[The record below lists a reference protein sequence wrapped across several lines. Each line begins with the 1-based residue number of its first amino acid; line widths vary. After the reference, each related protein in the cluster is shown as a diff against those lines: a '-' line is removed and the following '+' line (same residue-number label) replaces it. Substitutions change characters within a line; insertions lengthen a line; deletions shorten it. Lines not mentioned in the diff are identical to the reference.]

1 MFMGAPTISIL
12 YYCVSIDDHKLLLK
26 KQHRK
31 PNNKQEM
38 DKRGIYLYMCF
49 DLVLHPFCPCT
60 FKAVSYCQFSLY
72 QQPLPFMDSHISL
85 VLTNLRTGRA
95 RCELPSVKL
104 ATWELVLGKKQYRVI
119 GWRVQGQGLSRIHEL
134 EIWSQMETLTKV
146 KVPNDKLQN
155 QQNQN

>member
-1 MFMGAPTISIL
+1 MFMGVPTISIL

-60 FKAVSYCQFSLY
+60 FKAVSYSQFSLY

-104 ATWELVLGKKQYRVI
+104 ATWELVLGKKQYGGYRVEGSGSRSKQNSWTGNMI
-119 GWRVQGQGLSRIHEL
+119 PNGNIDQGQG
-134 EIWSQMETLTKV
+134 TKW
-146 KVPNDKLQN
+146 
-155 QQNQN
+155 